1 MKIKLRVIHRIIS
14 FCITAKLWTGGAY
27 YTQLRIISKILRV
40 SVSFVST
47 LSRFFASSVVLDL
60 LNVVLVCCL
69 VYGCQYQLSDW
80 LRRLGDLQQSTVRLG
95 R

>member
-1 MKIKLRVIHRIIS
+1 VKIKVRVVHRIIS

-27 YTQLRIISKILRV
+27 YTQLRIISVILRV

-60 LNVVLVCCL
+60 LNVVCSL
-69 VYGCQYQLSDW
+69 VYCCQYQLSDW